1 MPSHLCVPA
10 YLHPPVALS
19 LYRFFSYHQ
28 GAMSLLQIDK
38 LTKSFGG
45 QTLFAPFSAAIASG
59 EKIALV
65 GDNGVGKSTLLSI
78 IASVEE
84 ASGGTIHRSS
94 DLRIGYLPQ
103 LARLEQ
109 GKTLA
114 EAMHL
119 PFADLV
125 AMEQELHV
133 LEEKMASSSDPQV
146 LHRYD
151 DLLHAFAR
159 NGGYEIEA
167 RIRSVLVG
175 VGFTSSEF
183 DKQVSLLSG
192 GEEAR
197 AALARV
203 LAQSVDLL
211 MLDEPTNHL
220 DFAALDWLEEELLN
234 FPGALLVVSHDRH
247 LLDHV
252 TNRTWE
258 IVFGEINTYRGG
270 YTASRVQRDERIAR
284 RHELYNEQQATVAR
298 YKDFIHRHHA
308 GQKHR
313 QAKDRERKLAHLEER
328 LVERPRTARQI
339 SLKIPLGTVSG
350 KKVLTLSNLQIGYD
364 SVLFS
369 CPDLVVD
376 RGERVAIIGEN
387 GCGKTSLLKTITG
400 DLSPFH
406 GGVTLGHGVRPVVYT
421 QKQEGL
427 HGRESVI
434 DMILAR
440 SNLTIG
446 QARGLLGRFLFS
458 GDDVM
463 KRLRDLSG
471 GERSRV
477 ALAILSLVEGNL
489 LLLDE
494 PTNHLDLR
502 SQEILERALLNYE
515 GTIILVSHDRAL
527 LEAIATQVWQ
537 VEDGKMRVFR
547 YGFTEYRRRRTPP
560 LSEQTTK
567 PSEQKQLKI
576 ASPKPKEDRYQ
587 QKKRQEALAA
597 IEKKIENAEAR
608 LSEIE
613 KLLVIASEKG
623 DAKKIAE
630 LGRQHSAFTQELE
643 SQMRTW
649 EETAGSTP
657 RV

>member
-1 MPSHLCVPA
+1 
-10 YLHPPVALS
+10 
-19 LYRFFSYHQ
+19 
-28 GAMSLLQIDK
+28 MSLLQIDK
-38 LTKSFGG
+38 LTKSFGA
-45 QTLFAPFSAAIASG
+45 QTLFAPFSATIAAG

-65 GDNGVGKSTLLSI
+65 GDNGVGKSTLLAI
-78 IASVEE
+78 IAGTEE
-84 ASGGTIHRSS
+84 PSGGAIHRSR

-109 GKTLA
+109 GATLA
-114 EAMHL
+114 EAMRL
-119 PFADLV
+119 PFSDLIS
-125 AMEQELHV
+125 MEQELHA

-151 DLLHAFAR
+151 DLLHAFSR

-167 RIRSVLVG
+167 RIRSVLIG
-175 VGFTSSEF
+175 VGFTQDEF
-183 DKQVSLLSG
+183 DKPVSLLSG

-203 LAQSVDLL
+203 LVQKADLL

-220 DFAALDWLEEELLN
+220 DFAALDWLEEELLE

-270 YTASRVQRDERIAR
+270 YTASRAQRDAQIAR
-284 RHELYNEQQATVAR
+284 RHEIYEQQQATVAR

-313 QAKDRERKLAHLEER
+313 QAKDRERKLAHLEEQ

-339 SLKIPLGTVSG
+339 SLKIPLGQASG
-350 KKVLTLSNLQIGYD
+350 KKVLTLKDLQIGYD

-369 CPDLVVD
+369 CPNLVVD
-376 RGERVAIIGEN
+376 RGERIAIIGEN

-400 DLSPFH
+400 DLPPLNGSA
-406 GGVTLGHGVRPVVYT
+406 TLGHGVRPVVYS

-427 HGRESVI
+427 HGRETLI
-434 DMILAR
+434 DMILSR
-440 SNLTIG
+440 SNLTVG

-463 KRLRDLSG
+463 KRLHDLSG
-471 GERSRV
+471 GERSRA
-477 ALAILSLVEGNL
+477 ALALLSLVEGNL

-502 SQEILERALLNYE
+502 SQEVLEHALLEYE
-515 GTIILVSHDRAL
+515 GTIILVSHDRTL
-527 LEAIATQVWQ
+527 LEAVATQVWQ
-537 VEDGKMRVFR
+537 IEERKLRVFR
-547 YGFTEYRRRRTPP
+547 YGFAEYRRRKRQS
-560 LSEQTTK
+560 SEQATK
-567 PSEQKQLKI
+567 PPKQEAPK
-576 ASPKPKEDRYQ
+576 APSPKPKEDRYQ
-587 QKKRQEALAA
+587 KKKRQEALAA
-597 IEKKIENAEAR
+597 IERRIEEAEER
-608 LSEIE
+608 LSQIE
-613 KLLVIASEKG
+613 ELLVIASEEG
-623 DAKKIAE
+623 SVERIAE
-630 LGRQHSAFTQELE
+630 LGRQHSAIEQELNQ
-643 SQMRTW
+643 QMQAW
-649 EETAGSTP
+649 EETAGNDLNS
-657 RV
+657 

>member
-1 MPSHLCVPA
+1 
-10 YLHPPVALS
+10 
-19 LYRFFSYHQ
+19 
-28 GAMSLLQIDK
+28 MSLLQIDR
-38 LTKSFGG
+38 LTKSFGA
-45 QTLFAPFSAAIASG
+45 QILFGPFSAAIASG

-78 IASVEE
+78 IAGAEE
-84 ASGGTIHRSS
+84 PSSGAIHRSR

-109 GKTLA
+109 GSTLA
-114 EAMHL
+114 EAMRL
-119 PFADLV
+119 PFAELIS
-125 AMEQELHV
+125 MEQELHT
-133 LEEKMASSSDPQV
+133 LEERMATSSDPQL

-151 DLLHAFAR
+151 DLLHAFSR
-159 NGGYEIEA
+159 SGGYEIEA

-175 VGFTSSEF
+175 VGFTPDEF
-183 DKQVSLLSG
+183 DKPVSLLSG

-203 LAQSVDLL
+203 LVQKADIL

-220 DFAALDWLEEELLN
+220 DFAALDWLEEELLE

-247 LLDHV
+247 LLDRV

-270 YTASRVQRDERIAR
+270 YTASREQRNAQIAR
-284 RHELYNEQQATVAR
+284 RHKIYEEQQETMAR
-298 YKDFIHRHHA
+298 YRDFIHRHHA

-313 QAKDRERKLAHLEER
+313 QAKDRERKLAHLEEQ

-339 SLKIPLGTVSG
+339 SLRIPLGTGSG
-350 KKVLTLSNLQIGYD
+350 KKVLTLRDLQIGYD

-376 RGERVAIIGEN
+376 RGERIAIVGEN
-387 GCGKTSLLKTITG
+387 GCGKTSLLKTIIG
-400 DLSPFH
+400 ELPPLRGSAI
-406 GGVTLGHGVRPVVYT
+406 LGHGVKPVVYS

-427 HGRESVI
+427 HGRETVL
-434 DMILAR
+434 DMILSR
-440 SNLTIG
+440 STLTIG

-502 SQEILERALLNYE
+502 SQEILEQALLGYE

-527 LEAIATQVWQ
+527 LEAVATQVWQ
-537 VEDGKMRVFR
+537 VEDGRLRAFR
-547 YGFTEYRRRRTPP
+547 YGFAEYRRRAPTSSKQVKKG
-560 LSEQTTK
+560 SEK
-567 PSEQKQLKI
+567 PQPKI
-576 ASPKPKEDRYQ
+576 SSPKPKADRYQ
-587 QKKRQEALAA
+587 RKKRQEALAA
-597 IEKKIENAEAR
+597 IEKRIEDAE
-608 LSEIE
+608 SELAELE
-613 KLLVIASEKG
+613 KLLAAASERG
-623 DAKKIAE
+623 GSEEIAE
-630 LGRQHSAFTQELE
+630 LGRRHSSLTEVLE
-643 SQMRTW
+643 REMRAW
-649 EETAGSTP
+649 EEVADDHAEEG
-657 RV
+657 V